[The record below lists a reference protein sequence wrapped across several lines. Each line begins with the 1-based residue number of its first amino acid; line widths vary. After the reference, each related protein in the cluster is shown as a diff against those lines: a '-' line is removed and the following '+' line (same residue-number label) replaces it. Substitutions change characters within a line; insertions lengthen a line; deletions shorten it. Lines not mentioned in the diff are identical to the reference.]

1 MKCFLLELRVIS
13 LEFKHHVLNE
23 TVENLIFLA
32 NDRLSSNGVSF
43 PIVGWSFD
51 AFGVGWEKSLAGY
64 KEQAD
69 PWERELMPAQ
79 WPPSLACTQS

>member
-13 LEFKHHVLNE
+13 LEFKHDVLNE

-32 NDRLSSNGVSF
+32 NDRLSANGVSF
-43 PIVGWSFD
+43 PIVGRSFD
-51 AFGVGWEKSLAGY
+51 ALGVGWEQSLAGY

-69 PWERELMPAQ
+69 PRERELMPAQ
-79 WPPSLACTQS
+79 WPPSAA